1 MRSESCRSIPQ
12 DSRWAVAAAPV
23 AALAA
28 TLLCAPVLGAQSDAY
43 SVRRNATAPV
53 AGVTSVRIENGSG
66 HLVVTGKAGAS
77 AVSASALIKGSSQKL
92 VNSVTVTADREGDVL
107 VVRAVGPDR
116 DWLSW
121 RDGWSTDLT
130 VEVPNNVKLD
140 VHTGSGGARVENV
153 GPVAV
158 RAGSGGVHV
167 DGVSGTADLRSGS
180 GGAEVRNVHG
190 DALLSTGSGGITLE
204 GVTGSVDVRSAG
216 SGGVNASQIG
226 GSLHIGSI
234 GSGGVTVDNIGGDF
248 TIDHKGS
255 GSVRYTN
262 VKGRVDVPRRRGDG

>member
-1 MRSESCRSIPQ
+1 MRSESCRSTPLFA
-12 DSRWAVAAAPV
+12 RWALPAAPAAALLTV
-23 AALAA
+23 
-28 TLLCAPVLGAQSDAY
+28 LLCAPVIGAQSDSY
-43 SVRRNATAPV
+43 SVHRDATAPV
-53 AGVTSVRIENGSG
+53 AGATSVRIENGSG
-66 HLVVTGKAGAS
+66 HLVVTGKAGAPS
-77 AVSASALIKGSSQKL
+77 VSASALIKGSSQKL
-92 VNSVTVTADREGDVL
+92 VNSIKVTIDREGDVL
-107 VVRAVGPDR
+107 VVRAAGPDR
-116 DWLSW
+116 GWLSW

-130 VEVPNNVKLD
+130 VAVPNNVKLD

-153 GPVAV
+153 ASVAV

-167 DGVSGTADLRSGS
+167 DGVSGTADIRSGS

-190 DALLSTGSGGITLE
+190 DALVSTGSGGITLA

-216 SGGVNASQIG
+216 SGGVNARQIG

-262 VKGRVDVPRRRGDG
+262 VKGRVDVPRRHGDG